1 MDILRASDIREILK
15 VTQNSDIISLAG
27 GLPAPELFPVEAIA
41 DLASEVLRTSGL
53 MALQYS
59 PTEGI
64 PALRA
69 HIAKRMNDVWK
80 TSLASEEILVTTG
93 SQQGVDLVAKLFL
106 NDGDTVLCESPS
118 YLGAIQS
125 FNTFRPN
132 YLEIQTD
139 EAGMVPEALE
149 ENLRLHPKAKFIYI
163 VPTFQNPSGRTWTLE
178 RRRQL
183 IGIAA
188 RYDIV
193 VVEDNPY
200 GELWYDSPPPAAIQA
215 LDTTG
220 NVISLGTFSK
230 IFCPGLRLGWVAA
243 QRVWLDKLVVLKQ
256 GADLHTSTL
265 DQMITAAYLER
276 YDLDADLEK
285 KRYTYRQRRDAMIE
299 AIGRY
304 MPEAISI
311 TRPGGGLFLWVTLPG
326 NADTRALLERS
337 LQRGVAF
344 VPGEAFFPAT
354 HKKNSM
360 RLNFSNMP
368 EARITEGIRRLGLA
382 LQEMESGAPIAGME
396 HHDSQ

>member
-1 MDILRASDIREILK
+1 
-15 VTQNSDIISLAG
+15 
-27 GLPAPELFPVEAIA
+27 
-41 DLASEVLRTSGL
+41 

-360 RLNFSNMP
+360 RFNFSNMP